1 MKQLWR
7 CNIANLNYLMDK
19 ASNITISMTG
29 IDYNY
34 EYDHEYYDTIPSF
47 LFFESQEL
55 VRPTSNTIAIF
66 GADDK
71 AKAGCG

>member
-1 MKQLWR
+1 
-7 CNIANLNYLMDK
+7 MDK

-55 VRPTSNTIAIF
+55 VWPTSNTIAIF

-71 AKAGCG
+71 AK